1 MRRGILTGA
10 VVGLCAGGGAGL
22 AGCGSS
28 TVANVVDP
36 VAKAATVSNQA
47 SGMRMT
53 MTMRLTVPGLP
64 TPIAATGQGAF
75 NTPRHSGSFT
85 LNMDFSSI
93 PQVTQVLGTSTL
105 RLQEL
110 ISGTTVYLKFPSAL
124 TSKVAAF
131 RKPWLKIDLVRA
143 ASAAGI
149 PGLGSLTSSPASS
162 DPSQF
167 LRYLRAESGHV
178 TKVGTAT
185 VDGRQTTQYRAQI
198 NYDRVPSVFPASSRP
213 QARQAIS
220 ALERL
225 THVRV
230 LPVNVWVDN
239 QHQVRK
245 MQFVL
250 HETVSGQAV
259 AVAMTMRIP
268 QYGPQPSPTL
278 PPASQVQDISGLA
291 GAGSTAP

>member
-1 MRRGILTGA
+1 
-10 VVGLCAGGGAGL
+10 
-22 AGCGSS
+22 
-28 TVANVVDP
+28 
-36 VAKAATVSNQA
+36 
-47 SGMRMT
+47 
-53 MTMRLTVPGLP
+53 
-64 TPIAATGQGAF
+64 
-75 NTPRHSGSFT
+75 
-85 LNMDFSSI
+85 
-93 PQVTQVLGTSTL
+93 
-105 RLQEL
+105 
-110 ISGTTVYLKFPSAL
+110 
-124 TSKVAAF
+124 
-131 RKPWLKIDLVRA
+131 
-143 ASAAGI
+143 
-149 PGLGSLTSSPASS
+149 
-162 DPSQF
+162 
-167 LRYLRAESGHV
+167 
-178 TKVGTAT
+178 
-185 VDGRQTTQYRAQI
+185 
-198 NYDRVPSVFPASSRP
+198 VFPASSRP